1 MKKIENIV
9 QQLINTK
16 ILDVKLKDKAIEI
29 LKNSSNRNV
38 LETLFEKGLVSKET
52 FLKVVSNQY
61 SIKYIEK
68 IKSYPRFKEINIP
81 IRFLKEYIMLPIEIK
96 PGKIKIATSNPANA
110 IFQNVVK
117 QFHPNR
123 EIEIIYAYKEDLL
136 NIIAKLEE
144 RFNLEKYKE
153 QIEKELKGQLSVKGE
168 DSAAI
173 KLIKQI
179 IKVAINRHTSDIH
192 IEPLSDDAKI
202 RFRIYGTL
210 EEYTELDK
218 DIYNALISRIKLLCP
233 GMDVSEKRKPQD
245 GAFSMK
251 INGNDFD
258 FRVSTLPTIWGESC
272 VIRIL
277 DKRSILKKLDNIGIS
292 ENNLIKLKKA
302 LAQPNGIFLVTGPT
316 GSGKS
321 TTLYGSINEI
331 MSEENK
337 IITVEDPVEY
347 KLDGI
352 QQVPVNPKIGMTF
365 AGALRSI
372 LRQDPDIIMI
382 GEIRDKETLEIAI
395 KAALTGHLVIS
406 TLHTNDSISAI
417 NRMIDMGVQPFL
429 IASALVGVEAQRLV
443 KTNCPYCKEEYIPN
457 KGYLDLLK
465 PIIPNIENV
474 KFYKGIGC
482 EKCGGTGYMGRTLI
496 TEIFLKTQE
505 LEEMIIKGAKS
516 IEIEQYLKEKQNFTR
531 MFIDGIQ
538 KAIKGIT
545 TIEEVFRVAKL
556 EE

>member
-1 MKKIENIV
+1 MEKIQSIIK
-9 QQLINTK
+9 QLINAK
-16 ILDVKLKDKAIEI
+16 ILDKSLENKALEI

-38 LETLFEKGLVSKET
+38 LEALFEKGLITKNL
-52 FLKVVSNQY
+52 FLKIMSNQY
-61 SIKYIEK
+61 SINFIEK
-68 IKSYPRFKEINIP
+68 IETYPKYEEIKIP

-96 PGKIKIATSNPANA
+96 PNKITIATSNPANA
-110 IFQNVVK
+110 MFQSIIK
-117 QFHPNR
+117 QFHPNK
-123 EIEIIYAYKEDLL
+123 EIITVYAYKEDLL
-136 NIIAKLEE
+136 NVITKIEE

-153 QIEKELKGQLSVKGE
+153 QIEKELKGEVTITNE

-179 IKVAINRHTSDIH
+179 IKIAVSRHTSDIH
-192 IEPLSDDAKI
+192 IEPLEDEAKI
-202 RFRIYGTL
+202 RFRIFGTL

-251 INGNDFD
+251 IDENEFD

-277 DKRSILKKLDNIGIS
+277 DKRSILKKLDDIGIS
-292 ENNLIKLKKA
+292 KNNLIKLKKS
-302 LAQPNGIFLVTGPT
+302 LKQPNGIFLVTGPT

-321 TTLYGSINEI
+321 TTLYASINEI
-331 MSEENK
+331 MSPKNK

-347 KLDGI
+347 KLNGI

-406 TLHTNDSISAI
+406 TLHTNNAISTI

-443 KTNCPYCKEEYIPN
+443 KTNCPYCKEEYVPN
-457 KGYLDLLK
+457 KIYLDMLK
-465 PIIPNIENV
+465 PIIPNIDNI

-482 EKCGGTGYMGRTLI
+482 EKCNGTGYTGRTLI
-496 TEIFLKTQE
+496 TEIFTKTQE
-505 LEEMIIKGAKS
+505 LEEMIIQGAKS
-516 IEIEQYLKEKQNFTR
+516 TEIEQYLKEKQGFSR

-538 KAIKGIT
+538 KAIDGIT
-545 TIEEVFRVAKL
+545 TVEEIFRIAKL